1 VPGHA
6 PHSVQKAGP
15 VVDLDPTTVRD
26 SPPVY
31 VARSPWIASGARVGI
46 RTPRVRVLCR
56 LAERSVR
63 HFNLSGSAETQA
75 FGDLVQLNTGD
86 LVDGKY
92 RIIRLLGE
100 GGMGAVYEG
109 ENTRIHRRVA
119 IKVLHAGVAAN
130 ADAVARFEREAQAAG
145 RIGSE
150 HIVEVL
156 DLGQLVDGDRYMV
169 MEFMDGESLSSR
181 IHQSGRLTAA
191 QVYPIA
197 LQMLEGLGAAH
208 AAGIIHR
215 DLKPDNVYLVRSK
228 KGQSDFVK
236 LLDFGISKFNALGG
250 EFSMTRTG
258 AVMGTPYYMAPE
270 QAKGAKDIDTRVD
283 IYAAGVILYEAVSGQ
298 VPFNA
303 DTFNELIFKIVLES
317 PPPVE
322 QVAPGLDPGFAAI
335 ISKAMARDL
344 NERFASCA
352 DFLAALNAW
361 AQSSHAQQ
369 PAHAAFGATPAAAGP
384 RPVSATSMDVG
395 TKAAWSN
402 TQGDAA
408 LTPAPPKKKTGL
420 FVAIGAVAVLLLGG
434 GAVTAYKL
442 QSASKDAAIAA
453 AQAEKDRLEAERT
466 AKEEAAR
473 LEAEKKRALAEQ
485 ADAEQRA
492 AAEKQRVEAQGKAVE
507 VAKQAALESAQATQS
522 AAQKPAA
529 PPPRP
534 RTSST
539 APKPEPTA
547 KPKSGSRQIRT
558 SL

>member
-1 VPGHA
+1 M
-6 PHSVQKAGP
+6 
-15 VVDLDPTTVRD
+15 
-26 SPPVY
+26 
-31 VARSPWIASGARVGI
+31 
-46 RTPRVRVLCR
+46 
-56 LAERSVR
+56 
-63 HFNLSGSAETQA
+63 
-75 FGDLVQLNTGD
+75 QLNTGD

-92 RIIRLLGE
+92 RIVRLLGE

-109 ENTRIHRRVA
+109 ENVRIHRRVA

-130 ADAVARFEREAQAAG
+130 GDAVARFEREAQAAG

-156 DLGQLVDGDRYMV
+156 DLGQLADGERYMV

-181 IHQSGRLTAA
+181 IHKSGRLTAA

-197 LQMLEGLGAAH
+197 IQMLEGLGAAH
-208 AAGIIHR
+208 SAGIIHR

-228 KGQSDFVK
+228 KGHTDFVK
-236 LLDFGISKFNALGG
+236 LLDFGISKFNVMGG

-335 ISKAMARDL
+335 VSKAMARDL
-344 NERFASCA
+344 TERFASCE

-361 AQSSHAQQ
+361 AQSHASQAPIAGQ
-369 PAHAAFGATPAAAGP
+369 GAQAGQAARAGHAVHTAAPAVTGPRVAAA
-384 RPVSATSMDVG
+384 SAVDVR
-395 TKAAWSN
+395 TKGAWSN
-402 TQGDAA
+402 TQGDVA
-408 LTPAPPKKKTGL
+408 LTPAPPKKKTGMVL
-420 FVAIGAVAVLLLGG
+420 AIAAGLVVVLGG
-434 GAVTAYKL
+434 GAVTAYKVT
-442 QSASKDAAIAA
+442 SDSKQAAAAAAAAAA
-453 AQAEKDRLEAERT
+453 AQAEKDRLEAERK
-466 AKEEAAR
+466 AKEELLR
-473 LEAEKKRALAEQ
+473 LEAEKKRALAER
-485 ADAEQRA
+485 ADAEARA
-492 AAEKQRVEAQGKAVE
+492 EEQGKALE
-507 VAKQAALESAQATQS
+507 LAKQAAEKSEQQASAKAV
-522 AAQKPAA
+522 A
-529 PPPRP
+529 PVPRP
-534 RTSST
+534 RPSNTGT
-539 APKPEPTA
+539 PKPETTA